1 MALRKSV
8 IVQCGRFNR
17 VVSFDV
23 TRGTGKTERE
33 LLCDAIRA
41 AYSER
46 IGPHDR
52 LTLQV
57 KSEEWDGMLIDF
69 FGEEIE
75 DRMKMTV
82 VVEKPEV
89 SFAYKITTQ

>member
-1 MALRKSV
+1 MLVRLLYNQQAGGRCRRRPFTLFLTQNMALRKSV

-57 KSEEWDGMLIDF
+57 KSEEWDEMISL
-69 FGEEIE
+69 E
-75 DRMKMTV
+75 RK
-82 VVEKPEV
+82 
-89 SFAYKITTQ
+89 